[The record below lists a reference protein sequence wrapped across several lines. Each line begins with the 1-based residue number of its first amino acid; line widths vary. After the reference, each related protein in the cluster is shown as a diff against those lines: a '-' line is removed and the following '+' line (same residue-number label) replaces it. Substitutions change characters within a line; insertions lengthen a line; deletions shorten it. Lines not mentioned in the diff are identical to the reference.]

1 MYNSDFEYGNLNC
14 VSRNIGPCGSYTNFL
29 SPMYSITV
37 CSSRWTLASYILWG
51 LQVLQCVTTTHS
63 PGAVY

>member
-14 VSRNIGPCGSYTNFL
+14 VSRKIGPCCASNFSDVVSL
-29 SPMYSITV
+29 

-51 LQVLQCVTTTHS
+51 LHVLQCVTTTHS
-63 PGAVY
+63 PGTVY